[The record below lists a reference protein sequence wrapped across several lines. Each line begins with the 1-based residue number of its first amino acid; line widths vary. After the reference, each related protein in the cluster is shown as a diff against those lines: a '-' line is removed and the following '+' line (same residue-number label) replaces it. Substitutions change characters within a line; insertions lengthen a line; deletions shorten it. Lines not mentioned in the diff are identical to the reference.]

1 MIKIIVKDVTNPE
14 KEEGQTE
21 YDISME
27 EMEKVMDAHCDKI
40 MTSTLTSKST
50 LWFPDGRV
58 VEYRWDEEN
67 NCIWKRIG
75 KIKRE
80 YATDKTKL

>member
-75 KIKRE
+75 KIKRK

>member
-14 KEEGQTE
+14 KEQGQTE
-21 YDISME
+21 YDINME

>member
-1 MIKIIVKDVTNPE
+1 MIKILVKDVTDPT
-14 KEEGQTE
+14 KKTGHTE
-21 YDISME
+21 YDISMG

-40 MTSTLTSKST
+40 MASTLTSKST

-67 NCIWKRIG
+67 HCIWKRIG
-75 KIKRE
+75 KIKSNE
-80 YATDKTKL
+80 SDETEIH

>member
-1 MIKIIVKDVTNPE
+1 MIKILVEDVTDST
-14 KEEGQTE
+14 KETGLTE
-21 YDISME
+21 YEISME

-67 NCIWKRIG
+67 HCIWKRIG
-75 KIKRE
+75 KIKSN
-80 YATDKTKL
+80 

>member
-1 MIKIIVKDVTNPE
+1 MIKILVKDVTDPT
-14 KEEGQTE
+14 KEIGLTE
-21 YDISME
+21 YDISIGGME
-27 EMEKVMDAHCDKI
+27 NVMDAHCDKI

-67 NCIWKRIG
+67 HCIWKRIG
-75 KIKRE
+75 KIKSN
-80 YATDKTKL
+80 

>member
-1 MIKIIVKDVTNPE
+1 MIKILVEDVTDST
-14 KEEGQTE
+14 KETGLTE

-67 NCIWKRIG
+67 HCIWKRIG
-75 KIKRE
+75 KIKSNE
-80 YATDKTKL
+80 SDEAEIH

>member
-1 MIKIIVKDVTNPE
+1 MIKILVEDVTDST
-14 KEEGQTE
+14 KETGLTE
-21 YDISME
+21 YDISLE

-40 MTSTLTSKST
+40 MTATLTSKST

-75 KIKRE
+75 KIKKKIC
-80 YATDKTKL
+80 D

>member
-1 MIKIIVKDVTNPE
+1 MIKILVEDVTDSS
-14 KEEGQTE
+14 KETGLTE

-40 MTSTLTSKST
+40 MMSTLTSKST

-67 NCIWKRIG
+67 HCIWKRIG
-75 KIKRE
+75 KIKSN
-80 YATDKTKL
+80 